1 MAELLTKLNLPD
13 DEQALMT
20 RLSKRLT
27 ARAKHDIRMG
37 KYYEGSQRLDQIGI
51 AVPPELRRFE
61 TVVNWPRVV
70 VDEVVNRLEVRG
82 FVEAGKDGASDELL
96 EQWEANNLESS
107 APMLHQE
114 TAQYGRGF
122 VTVGTNE
129 DDQEHPLITVE
140 PTRQMAGLVDAR
152 TRRALGYVREY
163 KNEENARCRTLYLP
177 NTTLWL
183 VAGRGGWQVEDR
195 DDHNLGRPPVVM
207 FLNRRRPGD
216 WWGTSEM
223 ADAIPLTDAAA
234 RSLTNLQVA
243 QEAHAVPGRYIFGV
257 DPTKM
262 VDPHTGEPMPT
273 WEAYYTALMVYAE
286 KDAKAGT
293 FAAAELSN
301 LTGTIEHYGKLVASV
316 SGLPLR
322 YFVASTT
329 NPAAEGAIRADESR
343 LIKNAERKAS
353 DWGDCWGWVQGL
365 STRLRTGE
373 WPDANRIK
381 TLWFD
386 PATPTYA
393 ERADA
398 ISKMTG
404 GVPILSREG
413 AWDEMGWSEPRK
425 AREREYFRKQEQDPT
440 LELFDAKDGARGG
453 AAGAPGVG

>member
-1 MAELLTKLNLPD
+1 MAELLQTVKLDD

-20 RLSKRLT
+20 RLAKRLT
-27 ARAKHDIRMG
+27 ARAKHDARMG

-82 FVEAGKDGASDELL
+82 FVEAGQEGSSEELR
-96 EQWEANNLESS
+96 EQWEANNLESG

-129 DDQEHPLITVE
+129 DDPDHPLITVE

-152 TRRALGYVREY
+152 TRRALGYLRAY
-163 KNEENARCRTLYLP
+163 KDEDGRQRRTLYLP
-177 NTTLWL
+177 DATVWL
-183 VAGRGGWQVEDR
+183 EATRNGWTVEDR
-195 DDHNLGRPPVVM
+195 DDHQLGRPPVVM

-234 RSLTNLQVA
+234 RSLTNLQIA

-257 DPTKM
+257 DPKKM
-262 VDPHTGEPMPT
+262 VDPTTGEPLPT

-322 YFVASTT
+322 YFVASAA

-343 LIKNAERKAS
+343 LIKNAERKAL
-353 DWGDCWGWVQGL
+353 DWGDGWGWVQGL
-365 STRLRTGE
+365 STRIRTGE
-373 WPDANRIK
+373 WPEANRIR
-381 TLWFD
+381 TIWFD

-404 GVPILSREG
+404 GVPVLSREG
-413 AWDEMGWSEPRK
+413 AWDEMGWSDARK
-425 AREREYFRKQEQDPT
+425 AREREYFRAQEQDPT
-440 LELFDAKDGARGG
+440 LSLLDAKDNAGASAD
-453 AAGAPGVG
+453 AAGGR